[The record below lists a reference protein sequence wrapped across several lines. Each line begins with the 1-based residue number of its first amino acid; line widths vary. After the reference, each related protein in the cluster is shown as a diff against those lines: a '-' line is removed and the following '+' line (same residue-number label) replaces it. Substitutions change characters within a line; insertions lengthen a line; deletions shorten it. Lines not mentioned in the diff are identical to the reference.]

1 MNHLSKYYS
10 QKYLNFNILF
20 QMADNAKI
28 TGANIENILTNES
41 DFEWLEGVKKWYNM
55 NKNRNLSM
63 EQVFHTI
70 FMCIEDLKKG
80 EETFSKQPL
89 NRGSYDDLYEVPKTA
104 QYILTK
110 MLITPQY
117 RFVSR
122 SNLY

>member
-1 MNHLSKYYS
+1 
-10 QKYLNFNILF
+10 
-20 QMADNAKI
+20 
-28 TGANIENILTNES
+28 
-41 DFEWLEGVKKWYNM
+41 
-55 NKNRNLSM
+55 M

-80 EETFSKQPL
+80 EDTFSKQRL
-89 NRGSYDDLYEVPKTA
+89 NRGSYDDLYEIPKTA
-104 QYILTK
+104 QFILTQ